1 VIQPGWRRVDPRLTV
16 VDGALGLIAI
26 IVIVQMWLLTATLE
40 AWLAGHHDVAL
51 PGVLVSGVLLAGT
64 GALVS
69 FVIRAHRK
77 HGRERRPEP

>member
-51 PGVLVSGVLLAGT
+51 PGALVSGVLLAGT
-64 GALVS
+64 GALLA

-77 HGRERRPEP
+77 HAAERRIDD

>member
-1 VIQPGWRRVDPRLTV
+1 MIQPGWRRVDPRLTV
-16 VDGALGLIAI
+16 VDGALGLIAV

-64 GALVS
+64 GALLA

-77 HGRERRPEP
+77 HGRERRPE

>member
-64 GALVS
+64 GALLA

-77 HGRERRPEP
+77 HDRERRPEP